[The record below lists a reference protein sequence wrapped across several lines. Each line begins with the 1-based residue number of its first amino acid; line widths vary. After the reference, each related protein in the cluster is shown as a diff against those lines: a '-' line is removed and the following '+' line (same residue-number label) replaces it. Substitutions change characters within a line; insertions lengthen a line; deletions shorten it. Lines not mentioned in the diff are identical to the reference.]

1 MKWYRSKNIDVV
13 ERELQPF
20 IQIDFLL
27 KRNSA
32 PHTGMLLKQNR
43 SHTRM
48 LQPGEGWTMPCI
60 LLQYILQNLPEL
72 KPTHTSLPTPTTYSI
87 CTSPTCAHSYLPLP
101 LLLLP
106 TYTAYTCTY
115 RQWLG
120 YLLLGRRRLAGSK
133 LRQALYGGS
142 PTVAQCL
149 PLQTC
154 KLPKTARTAQNCAK
168 AWSVCKP
175 AKEQQRRLLVHNL
188 PYARAFCPYK
198 ATSTQPP
205 PLTSYSPVTPPY
217 SSHPSLHT
225 SRESLSC
232 SRSIESQ
239 PCGKYS
245 IEGRIESLYAA
256 ICLIS
261 PCMGSLVRPDV
272 HTRYTKGV
280 SG

>member
-1 MKWYRSKNIDVV
+1 M
-13 ERELQPF
+13 
-20 IQIDFLL
+20 
-27 KRNSA
+27 
-32 PHTGMLLKQNR
+32 
-43 SHTRM
+43 
-48 LQPGEGWTMPCI
+48 
-60 LLQYILQNLPEL
+60 
-72 KPTHTSLPTPTTYSI
+72 
-87 CTSPTCAHSYLPLP
+87 
-101 LLLLP
+101 
-106 TYTAYTCTY
+106 
-115 RQWLG
+115 
-120 YLLLGRRRLAGSK
+120 AGSK

-175 AKEQQRRLLVHNL
+175 AKEQQRRLLHNL

-198 ATSTQPP
+198 ATSTQP

-261 PCMGSLVRPDV
+261 PCMGSLVRSDV
-272 HTRYTKGV
+272 HTPFTQRVCPASYKALELVADHLNPV
-280 SG
+280 SELPSVRFTLFISSLLLIALSCHVTLTPQCISSAIFQLFSPNRQGRCVCRLINWQSYQLCITRPLLHNRIN